1 MPADQSNL
9 SSSKYGYDFVVA
21 TTQESINA
29 GLREYLYKVP
39 QEPKVLCF
47 LADDSGNPTKLIE
60 LDELKKRTDGID
72 PFDIKDGTDY
82 SDSRITKLTEQG
94 FEVGLRLKLGLPP
107 GVKPKDLTIVDLGSS
122 ANNVRFNL
130 YCSELTIIQNT
141 PAGGFSKKG
150 SWKVWS
156 QPSRKPWYFSTTVNL
171 VYKDLDSKLNTP
183 YFNNHPEEKQKIL
196 AQLNNLGAAAF
207 SLRQLLFDLDNAA
220 LESLPQIEGLEDGSD
235 AQSVLD
241 RSFLRVYFDQA
252 REHGEPVLSV
262 HAEISNPN
270 PSRLVLTASQAQVDL
285 FHLTATERE
294 VCRFVDG
301 NGVPVEHPAPEQ
313 VKIATLAYLCAVNNH
328 PLPGTASFNWNWVE
342 PSDAQAMSGVVAINR
357 NALAANYKRQLQEL
371 LSGKLVK
378 VSAAISG
385 PEKFTFSWDI
395 TTGGTL
401 EDKDCI
407 ITPDGEKILTISY
420 SSNSDAQ
427 QKNELFTYDFE
438 FQLHSTYGCT
448 VSFKEYRII
457 IVQKIT
463 IWMKVVKFRLGFP
476 APEDMAAA
484 AGNVVDKTI
493 TDTYTL
499 SVDQSGNLQAPPP
512 QSDTQDNSQS
522 LDVSPFL
529 NLFTNI
535 NDLIDAIKDK
545 ASSVVS
551 TSFHSIPAATI
562 KSFVFP
568 GGRVF
573 AFKDVRF
580 SSHQDLVAE
589 ITYVTPTDKNPAFLT
604 M

>member
-427 QKNELFTYDFE
+427 QTNKFTYDFE
-438 FQLHSTYGCT
+438 FQLHSTYDCA
-448 VSFKEYRII
+448 VSFKETQITII
-457 IVQKIT
+457 QQLT
-463 IWMKVVKFRLGFP
+463 IWMKVFRAVMGG
-476 APEDMAAA
+476 AGDAAV
-484 AGNVVDKTI
+484 GNVVNRTI

-499 SVDQSGNLQAPPP
+499 SVDQSGNLQCILKSVP
-512 QSDTQDNSQS
+512 QDNPDEVKIFDL
-522 LDVSPFL
+522 LDIFPWLKELVK
-529 NLFTNI
+529 
-535 NDLIDAIKDK
+535 AIKDK

>member
-427 QKNELFTYDFE
+427 QTNKFTYDFE
-438 FQLHSTYGCT
+438 FQLHSTYDCA
-448 VSFKEYRII
+448 VSFKETQITII
-457 IVQKIT
+457 QQLT
-463 IWMKVVKFRLGFP
+463 IWMKVFRAVMGG
-476 APEDMAAA
+476 AVDAAV
-484 AGNVVDKTI
+484 GNVVNRTI

-499 SVDQSGNLQAPPP
+499 SVDQSGNLQCILKSVP
-512 QSDTQDNSQS
+512 QDNPDEVKIFDL
-522 LDVSPFL
+522 LDIFPWLKELVK
-529 NLFTNI
+529 
-535 NDLIDAIKDK
+535 AIKDK

>member
-47 LADDSGNPTKLIE
+47 LADDTGNPTKLIE
-60 LDELKKRTDGID
+60 LEELKKRTDGID
-72 PFDIKDGTDY
+72 PFDIKNDTDY
-82 SDSRITKLTEQG
+82 SDSRITKLTKQG

-141 PAGGFSKKG
+141 PAGGFSPKG

-156 QPSRKPWYFSTTVNL
+156 QPSGKPWYFSTTVNL

-196 AQLNNLGAAAF
+196 AQLNNLGDAAF

-220 LESLPQIEGLEDGSD
+220 LESLPHVEGLEEGSN
-235 AQSVLD
+235 AKSALD
-241 RSFLRVYFDQA
+241 KSFGVYLDQA

-270 PSRLVLTASQAQVDL
+270 PSRLVLTASQTQVDL
-285 FHLTATERE
+285 FHLTAMERE
-294 VCRFVDG
+294 ACRFVDG

-313 VKIATLAYLCAVNNH
+313 VKITTLAYLCAVNNH
-328 PLPGTASFNWNWVE
+328 PLPGAASFNWNWVE

-357 NALAANYKRQLQEL
+357 NALAAYYKRQLQEL

-378 VSAAISG
+378 VSASISG
-385 PEKFTFSWDI
+385 PEEFKFSWDI

-420 SSNSDAQ
+420 LCNSDAQ
-427 QKNELFTYDFE
+427 QTNKVTFDYEFSLHTTYTC
-438 FQLHSTYGCT
+438 S
-448 VSFKEYRII
+448 VSFKET
-457 IVQKIT
+457 QIT
-463 IWMKVVKFRLGFP
+463 IIQQLTISMRVFRVAWGG
-476 APEDMAAA
+476 ASDGA
-484 AGNVVDKTI
+484 AGNVVNRTI

-499 SVDQSGNLQAPPP
+499 SVDQSGNLQCILKSVP
-512 QSDTQDNSQS
+512 QDNPDDVKIIDW
-522 LDVSPFL
+522 LDVFPWL
-529 NLFTNI
+529 KKLVQ
-535 NDLIDAIKDK
+535 DIKDK

-580 SSHQDLVAE
+580 SSHQDLVTE

>member
-47 LADDSGNPTKLIE
+47 LADETGNPTKLIE
-60 LDELKKRTDGID
+60 LEELKKRTDGID
-72 PFDIKDGTDY
+72 PFDIKNDTDY
-82 SDSRITKLTEQG
+82 SDSRITKLTGQR
-94 FEVGLRLKLGLPP
+94 FEYGLRLKLGLPP

-150 SWKVWS
+150 SWNVWS
-156 QPSRKPWYFSTTVNL
+156 QPSGKPWYFSTTVNL

-196 AQLNNLGAAAF
+196 AQLNNLGDAAF

-220 LESLPQIEGLEDGSD
+220 LESLPQVEGLEEGSN
-235 AQSVLD
+235 AKLALD
-241 RSFLRVYFDQA
+241 KSFPAYLDQA
-252 REHGEPVLSV
+252 RECGEPVLSV

-270 PSRLVLTASQAQVDL
+270 PSRLVLTASQTQVDL
-285 FHLTATERE
+285 FHLTAMERE
-294 VCRFVDG
+294 ACRFVDG

-313 VKIATLAYLCAVNNH
+313 VKVTTLAYLCAVNNH
-328 PLPGTASFNWNWVE
+328 PLPGAASFNWNWVE

-357 NALAANYKRQLQEL
+357 NALAAYYKRQLQEL

-378 VSAAISG
+378 LSASISG
-385 PEKFTFSWDI
+385 PEEFKFSWDI

-427 QKNELFTYDFE
+427 QTNKVTYDFE
-438 FQLHSTYGCT
+438 FSLHATYTCS
-448 VSFKEYRII
+448 VSFKETQITII
-457 IVQKIT
+457 QQLT
-463 IWMKVVKFRLGFP
+463 IWMRVVKLRAGFGP
-476 APEDMAAA
+476 PQDMAAA

-499 SVDQSGNLQAPPP
+499 SVDQAGNLQAPPP
-512 QSDTQDNSQS
+512 HSDTQDNSQQV
-522 LDVSPFL
+522 DVSPVLEF
-529 NLFTNI
+529 FEHI
-535 NDLIDAIKDK
+535 NDLIDAIKNK

-551 TSFHSIPAATI
+551 TSFQSIPAATI

-568 GGRVF
+568 SGRVF

-580 SSHQDLVAE
+580 SSHQDLVTE
-589 ITYVTPTDKNPAFLT
+589 ITYVTPTNKNPAFLT

>member
-196 AQLNNLGAAAF
+196 AQLNNLGDAAF

-220 LESLPQIEGLEDGSD
+220 LESLPKIEGLEDGSD

-427 QKNELFTYDFE
+427 QTNKFTYDFE
-438 FQLHSTYGCT
+438 FQLHSTYDCA
-448 VSFKEYRII
+448 VSFKETQITII
-457 IVQKIT
+457 QQLT
-463 IWMKVVKFRLGFP
+463 IWMKVFRAVMGG
-476 APEDMAAA
+476 AVDAAV
-484 AGNVVDKTI
+484 GNVVNRTI

-499 SVDQSGNLQAPPP
+499 SVDQSGNLQCILKSVP
-512 QSDTQDNSQS
+512 QDNPDEVKIFDL
-522 LDVSPFL
+522 LDIFPWLKELVK
-529 NLFTNI
+529 
-535 NDLIDAIKDK
+535 AIKDK

>member
-1 MPADQSNL
+1 
-9 SSSKYGYDFVVA
+9 VVA

-371 LSGKLVK
+371 LSGKLVN

-427 QKNELFTYDFE
+427 QTNKFTYDFE
-438 FQLHSTYGCT
+438 FQLHSTYDCA
-448 VSFKEYRII
+448 VSFKETQITII
-457 IVQKIT
+457 QQLT
-463 IWMKVVKFRLGFP
+463 IWMKVFRAVMGG
-476 APEDMAAA
+476 AGDAAV
-484 AGNVVDKTI
+484 GNVVNRTI

-499 SVDQSGNLQAPPP
+499 SVDQSGNLQCILKSVP
-512 QSDTQDNSQS
+512 QDNPDEVKIFDL
-522 LDVSPFL
+522 LDIFPWLKELVK
-529 NLFTNI
+529 
-535 NDLIDAIKDK
+535 AIKDK

>member
-427 QKNELFTYDFE
+427 QTNKFTYDFE
-438 FQLHSTYGCT
+438 FQLHSTYDCA
-448 VSFKEYRII
+448 VSFKETQITII
-457 IVQKIT
+457 QQLT
-463 IWMKVVKFRLGFP
+463 IWMKVFRAVIGG
-476 APEDMAAA
+476 AGDAAV
-484 AGNVVDKTI
+484 GNVVNRTI

-499 SVDQSGNLQAPPP
+499 SVDQSGNLQCILKSVP
-512 QSDTQDNSQS
+512 QDNPDEVKIFDL
-522 LDVSPFL
+522 LDIFPWLKELVK
-529 NLFTNI
+529 
-535 NDLIDAIKDK
+535 AIKDK